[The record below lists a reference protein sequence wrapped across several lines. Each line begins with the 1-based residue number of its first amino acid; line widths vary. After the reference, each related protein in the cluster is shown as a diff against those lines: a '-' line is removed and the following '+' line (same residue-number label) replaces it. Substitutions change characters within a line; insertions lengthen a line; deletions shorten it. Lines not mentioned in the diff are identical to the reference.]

1 MSDKPTETTPA
12 EKSDPLV
19 AVTVLVTPT
28 RIGDFNC
35 GATAQLSIP
44 LSQAKT
50 LAAMDPPRVRID
62 GV

>member
-1 MSDKPTETTPA
+1 MKPPA
-12 EKSDPLV
+12 ESATPSADPLV

-28 RIGDFNC
+28 TIGDVVC
-35 GATAQLSIP
+35 AATARLRIP
-44 LSQAKT
+44 KSQADT